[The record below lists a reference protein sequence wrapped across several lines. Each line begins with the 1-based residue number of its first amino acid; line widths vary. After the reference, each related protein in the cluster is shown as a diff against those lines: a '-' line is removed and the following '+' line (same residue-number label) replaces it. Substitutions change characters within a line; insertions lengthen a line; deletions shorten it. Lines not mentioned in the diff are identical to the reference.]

1 VKEEIN
7 YDRISSPEAID
18 FISHAMKKR
27 KEERKTVA
35 ELCLHQFVT
44 DLQDHKFL

>member
-1 VKEEIN
+1 MKEEIN

-27 KEERKTVA
+27 KEDRKTVA
-35 ELCLHQFVT
+35 QLALHPFVT
-44 DLQDHKFL
+44 ELQDHKFL